1 MRILLTNDDGVNARG
16 LKLLEKVARGL
27 SDDIWIVAPTE
38 EQSGAGHSLTLT
50 TPVRLRRHDDRR
62 FSVTGT
68 PTDAVMLALAH
79 VMKDSPPDVIL
90 SGINRGANLA
100 EDVTYSG
107 TVSAAMEGA
116 LAGVRSI
123 ALSQAYSREGMGDTV
138 PFAAAEAWAERV
150 LAPLLEFGAE
160 PGTLINVNFPALL
173 PEDVKGIRVC
183 RQGLRDY
190 GRLRIVQRKDPR
202 GYDYYWFGLGPMVQT
217 PGHQTDLEAI
227 ADGLSPSRRSTSIS
241 LTIRRWRGCINDSR
255 PRPRSQPRNFL
266 ALILPGFT
274 GRAHPVLRTPAAAE
288 HWSRMRAKW
297 TTGHTSS
304 SA

>member
-1 MRILLTNDDGVNARG
+1 MLRIWRNAPPRLRRLARYRIAAGVRILLTNDDGVNARG
-16 LKLLEKVARGL
+16 LKFLEAAARRL

-50 TPVRLRRHDDRR
+50 QPVRLRRHDERR

-79 VMKDSPPDVIL
+79 VMKDSPPDLIL

-138 PFAAAEAWAERV
+138 PFAAAEGWAERV
-150 LAPLLEFGAE
+150 LAPLVMFETP
-160 PGTLINVNFPALL
+160 PGTLINVNFPAL
-173 PEDVKGIRVC
+173 PADQVKGIRVC

-190 GRLRIVQRKDPR
+190 GRLRIVQRTDPS

-217 PGHQTDLEAI
+217 PGHSTDLEAI
-227 ADGLSPSRRSTSIS
+227 AEGYVTVTPLHLDLTHDPSIDGLHES
-241 LTIRRWRGCINDSR
+241 
-255 PRPRSQPRNFL
+255 F
-266 ALILPGFT
+266 
-274 GRAHPVLRTPAAAE
+274 AAAPE
-288 HWSRMRAKW
+288 DATAK
-297 TTGHTSS
+297 
-304 SA
+304 

>member
-16 LKLLEKVARGL
+16 LAVLETAARRL
-27 SDDIWIVAPTE
+27 SDDIWVVAPAE

-50 TPVRLRRHDDRR
+50 EPVRLRRHGERR

-79 VMKDSPPDVIL
+79 IMKDNPPDLIL
-90 SGINRGANLA
+90 SGVNRGANLA

-123 ALSQAYSREGMGDTV
+123 ALSQSYSREGMGDTV

-150 LAPLLEFGAE
+150 LAPIAELDMGA
-160 PGTLINVNFPALL
+160 GTLINVNFPALA
-173 PEDVKGIRVC
+173 PDEVKGIRVC
-183 RQGLRDY
+183 RQGIRDY
-190 GRLRIVQRKDPR
+190 GRLRIVQRTDPR

-217 PGHQTDLEAI
+217 PGHSTDLEAI
-227 ADGLSPSRRSTSIS
+227 ADGFVSVTPLHLDLTHEDSLLS
-241 LTIRRWRGCINDSR
+241 
-255 PRPRSQPRNFL
+255 
-266 ALILPGFT
+266 
-274 GRAHPVLRTPAAAE
+274 LRDRFA
-288 HWSRMRAKW
+288 
-297 TTGHTSS
+297 
-304 SA
+304 